1 MAVDQVRANPP
12 VREQPPILKDIADAP
27 RLGRQVDALA
37 EQGAIAD
44 TDLAAVGTQ
53 QPSDHVQD
61 TRLARP
67 RRAEQRGEAGAGR
80 AARGDQAGAASPFDL
95 HLKRHGP
102 PARHGC
108 GEPAP
113 PTGPA
118 PRAQPRPPAARA
130 APPPPPPPPPP
141 QPTT

>member
-44 TDLAAVGTQ
+44 TDMAAVGTQ

-67 RRAEQRGEAGAGR
+67 GRAEQRGEAGAETGR
-80 AARGDQAGAASPFDL
+80 ASRRGKECQYGWSAGGA
-95 HLKRHGP
+95 G
-102 PARHGC
+102 
-108 GEPAP
+108 
-113 PTGPA
+113 
-118 PRAQPRPPAARA
+118 
-130 APPPPPPPPPP
+130 
-141 QPTT
+141 

>member
-44 TDLAAVGTQ
+44 TDMAAVGTQ

-80 AARGDQAGAASPFDL
+80 EARGDKAVAASLFDVDL
-95 HLKRHGP
+95 NRHGAP
-102 PARHGC
+102 VRHGC
-108 GEPAP
+108 GAPAP
-113 PTGPA
+113 PPGYA
-118 PRAQPRPPAARA
+118 PRATARTTAGRGIGRA
-130 APPPPPPPPPP
+130 ACRG
-141 QPTT
+141 QMWRDG